1 MTILDDFKIMYE
13 LPKQADEKH
22 DFAFSDAHGGEIH
35 ISNATKSGRLDY
47 VCLGCKKPM
56 QAILR
61 KLYGAKPYFRHDT
74 KDVVPG
80 ERCTF
85 RDEEYRRKL
94 ALTTIDLEKML
105 YVPALH
111 KFPPKGVD
119 GPVIPLAGG
128 HMIYASRVTRY
139 QYIYEDEAGAVK
151 VASAFDPEK
160 GTLLFFADLVLYDED
175 EQPILLVT
183 LERPKK
189 KDMPEVQAALA
200 RLRINTLYLTIP
212 QESPEA
218 IHRSLMNGKN
228 AKWLYHDDE
237 RQFDYL
243 SLSAGFTGGV
253 PAVDGDPG
261 QLFEESFDCRKV
273 QINNLI
279 RVINKC
285 LGAEPYRKA
294 EQRARAAVGKT
305 GLAITRAEEQ
315 RDDLVEQHR
324 ARLEEQYQSEFIGL
338 EERRRL
344 LELAF
349 SQLRD
354 LKTNLEAR
362 YRTKNGELEEK
373 GRTADAELRR
383 ASLAAGGTGRTIDE
397 LESDL
402 TRAHDQA
409 IAKLGKSFG
418 YGINAAQRET
428 RRIENSIAATRTN
441 EDRLRKRI
449 ENLPDEFGKIQAE
462 EEKRYNSEEESEDS
476 ETTRV
481 ETARDRRPATFTAAQ
496 GQIDAHFNA
505 TYPAGDAG
513 LPAGFD
519 HILSD
524 GPLNTAAQAHRDYI
538 RLRKA
543 KEFLESPA
551 FQAWASQH
559 QHR

>member
-1 MTILDDFKIMYE
+1 MYE

-22 DFAFSDAHGGEIH
+22 DFAFSEAHGGEIH

-47 VCLGCKKPM
+47 VCLGCKMPM

-74 KDVVPG
+74 KDVAPG

-85 RDEEYRRKL
+85 RDEEHRRKL

-105 YVPALH
+105 YVPALY

-139 QYIYEDEAGAVK
+139 QYFYEDEAGTVK
-151 VASAFDPEK
+151 VASAFDPKK

-189 KDMPEVQAALA
+189 KDLPEVQAALA

-253 PAVDGDPG
+253 PAIDGEPG

-273 QINNLI
+273 QINNFI

-305 GLAITRAEEQ
+305 RLAITRAEEQ

-344 LELAF
+344 LELTF

-354 LKTNLEAR
+354 RKTNLEAR

-373 GRTADAELRR
+373 GRAVDAELRR
-383 ASLAAGGTGRTIDE
+383 ASLAAGGTGRTNDE
-397 LESDL
+397 LEDDL
-402 TRAHDQA
+402 TTAHDGTV
-409 IAKLGKSFG
+409 KRMRRSFG
-418 YGINAAQRET
+418 KGIEFIKGRRKNAEYAISRERT
-428 RRIENSIAATRTN
+428 DIRRIQPRLKELPGEFEALQAAAGKEFDEKEKF
-441 EDRLRKRI
+441 EDR
-449 ENLPDEFGKIQAE
+449 
-462 EEKRYNSEEESEDS
+462 
-476 ETTRV
+476 
-481 ETARDRRPATFTAAQ
+481 ETARIDVDREQSPERFAAEQ
-496 GQIDAHFNA
+496 RRFDADFKA
-505 TYPAGDAG
+505 DYDSSGGVSTG
-513 LPAGFD
+513 LD
-519 HILSD
+519 RMLSY
-524 GPLNTAAQAHRDYI
+524 GPLEAAFEAYRDHQRY
-538 RLRKA
+538 RRA
-543 KEFLESPA
+543 KEFLATEAGQVWLRTHNDKRVARSG
-551 FQAWASQH
+551 
-559 QHR
+559 